1 MKISHVQ
8 LDAWEEEWCIAPLG
22 ISCLMIQKTRT
33 EIKIAIIFASL
44 NAHPLNLIRLL
55 QELLWRDMAT
65 VLPHSVDQ
73 KGKKMSSALK
83 LYFHP

>member
-8 LDAWEEEWCIAPLG
+8 LDAWEEEGCTALLG

-33 EIKIAIIFASL
+33 EIKTALKFASL

-55 QELLWRDMAT
+55 QELLWRDVAT
-65 VLPHSVDQ
+65 VLRHSGYQ
-73 KGKKMSSALK
+73 KGK
-83 LYFHP
+83 